1 MEEGKEAVSNNNER
15 AQYHLLV
22 VRLDREGQLRN
33 SKPCSECLEFLRRF
47 GHIDKIFYSTDDG
60 RLAVEK
66 LDEMNSDHFTN
77 GCRALQRMV

>member
-33 SKPCSECLEFLRRF
+33 SKPCRF